1 MKNPQTPPKNSP
13 QGSSR
18 QLTPQQQSALA
29 TDKNV
34 SVTAGAGSGKTTILV
49 ERYLKIILE
58 QRIDVR
64 RVLAIT
70 FTEKAAAEMTERVS
84 AMLRERL
91 ARETNPAR
99 RARLLELRERLNSA
113 QISTIHAFCARILR
127 EFPVASGIDPDF
139 SVLGEFQQE
148 LFASEA
154 VDEIFGEL
162 DQQTLETPYSREE
175 WKELLRQVPPAL
187 LKQALALALPHP
199 YEMKLL
205 RQRFAEQSDE
215 QLLAKLQE
223 TFFQRLEN
231 ALDTRSLPAAVLPLL
246 AQIDA
251 AAVSRA
257 NLTERGQQAFALI
270 DDLLSLKTPETD
282 PINFWQ
288 TCLDLSR
295 LMVTSEGQPFKIPSG
310 IGKKEDLGEAYG
322 LVKQLSEAIHPL
334 ARFAAEGFSAVPG
347 RVDRLGLQAL
357 RKILFLYEQVEA
369 RYREKKEERGMLDF
383 EDLQWLALEML
394 QEHPAVR
401 NTLRNRYRYIM
412 VDEFQDTNDLQ
423 WDIISL
429 LGEFEGELQPDK
441 FFVVGDPKQS
451 IYGFRNADVRV
462 FQRVKEVF
470 AEKHPDPAAYP
481 GNVVL
486 EESFRFLP
494 ALNDFVNFLFG
505 KILQKEPE
513 NPFAVGYER
522 LSTRRE
528 VAEPGRI
535 ELALLHKDEIKNRPA
550 LSQEDYIARTIRD
563 LLDSD
568 GAEEGAKV
576 YRRRQGREEP
586 HPLRPGDIAVL
597 IPRRTHLLELE
608 SKLREYNIPFKT
620 VGGVGFYRRQEI
632 FDVYHLLRLLD
643 NPDDDLAFAAILRS
657 PFAGISDPGL
667 FHLALLKKPY
677 QSYRQTLAKIEDFSP
692 FPAPDRR
699 QLPLFREQL
708 SRWEQRRDRLSLSR
722 LLGEIFDESFYRA
735 TLAAEWNGEQLL
747 ANLDKIVE
755 MAREY
760 EQSGFM
766 SLGDFID
773 SLHQTITLDPR
784 EGEAQIALEDE
795 GTVKIMTV
803 HQAKGLEFPV
813 VFCPYL
819 QQTPRGE
826 SGKARFDSDAGLA
839 LKIRDPQN
847 HYREAAPFLYEWI
860 DDRQRQKQ
868 LAELRR
874 LFYVSVTR
882 ARDRVYLVG
891 SYAGSELER
900 ENCLAWAVR
909 ALGIDPAALT
919 EDFIEIAGG
928 LKIHLTLKF
937 DALEDAAGEDARRGR
952 PGGVFG
958 EAGLQALE
966 QTLTESLEA
975 SPGAV
980 EGSPGAESEPLRL
993 PVNLLAV
1000 KDRPKGVTFSATQLL
1015 TFQADPQNYFR
1026 RYHLGFFES
1035 DYEFLKQVSDAESMS
1050 LVKGKIVHKILED
1063 GIPGSDAEML
1073 ARLEQCFFTYEIFDP
1088 GDQQTLKTEVPALL
1102 QPFAGSEFAQKIFSA
1117 GEWKTEITLTM
1128 RLVGDS
1134 FGEED
1139 YLTGTLDRIFRNPA
1153 GEWEVAD
1160 YKTNNITA
1168 AEVEKTGQ
1176 KYEMQMKT
1184 YALLLA
1190 QLFPDQ
1196 PAYPVSLYFL
1206 LPEKEYQKVYSPAEV
1221 QEIYRE
1227 FAGLVARI
1235 KEYYPFGEGL
1245 PGPAIA
1251 PTKKKVLIPKAK

>member
-1 MKNPQTPPKNSP
+1 MKNSKTPPKTSP

-18 QLTPQQQSALA
+18 QLTPQQQLALA

-99 RARLLELRERLNSA
+99 RARLLDLRERLNSA

-139 SVLGEFQQE
+139 SVLSEFQQE
-148 LFASEA
+148 LFVNEA
-154 VDEIFGEL
+154 MEEVFSEL
-162 DQQTLETPYSREE
+162 DQQTLETPYSRED
-175 WKELLRQVPPAL
+175 WKELLRQVPVAL
-187 LKQALALALPHP
+187 LKQALAAALPHP
-199 YEMKLL
+199 YEMKQL
-205 RQRFAEQSDE
+205 RQRFAEQSDH
-215 QLLAKLQE
+215 QLLGRLQE
-223 TFFQRLEN
+223 LFFRRLES
-231 ALDTRSLPAAVLPLL
+231 ALDTRNLLAAALPLM

-251 AAVSRA
+251 APVSRA
-257 NLTERGQQAFALI
+257 ALTGRGQQAFALI
-270 DDLLSLKTPETD
+270 EKFLSLQSPETD
-282 PINFWQ
+282 PVNFWQ
-288 TCLDLSR
+288 QCLDLSQ

-310 IGKKEDLGEAYG
+310 IGKKEDLGEAYEP
-322 LVKQLSEAIHPL
+322 VKQLSEAIHPL
-334 ARFAAEGFSAVPG
+334 ARFAGEGFTAVPG
-347 RVDRLGLQAL
+347 RVDSLCLDAL
-357 RKILFLYEQVEA
+357 RKILFLHEQVEA

-394 QEHPAVR
+394 KEHPTVR
-401 NTLRNRYRYIM
+401 NTLRNRYRYVM

-429 LGEFEGELQPDK
+429 LGELEGELQPDK

-462 FQRVKEVF
+462 FQRVKDVF
-470 AEKHPDPAAYP
+470 AGKHPDPEAYP

-494 ALNDFVNFLFG
+494 SLNDFVNFLFG

-528 VAEPGRI
+528 ALDPGRI

-550 LSQEDYIARTIRD
+550 ASQEDYIASAIRD
-563 LLDSD
+563 LLENA
-568 GAEEGAKV
+568 GAENGAKV

-586 HPLRPGDIAVL
+586 HPIRPGDVAVL

-608 SKLREYNIPFKT
+608 SKLRQYGIPFKT

-643 NPDDDLAFAAILRS
+643 NPDDDLAFAAVLRS

-667 FHLALLKKPY
+667 FYLSLQKRFY
-677 QSYRQTLAKIEDFSP
+677 ESYRQTLAKIEDFSP
-692 FPAPDRR
+692 FPGPDRR
-699 QLPLFREQL
+699 QLSLFREQL
-708 SRWEQRRDRLSLSR
+708 SRWENRRDRLSLSR
-722 LLGEIFDESFYRA
+722 LLGEIFDESFYR
-735 TLAAEWNGEQLL
+735 TTVAAEWNGEQLL

-826 SGKARFDSDAGLA
+826 SAKARFDSDEGLA

-847 HYREAAPFLYEWI
+847 GYKETAPFLYEWI
-860 DDRQRQKQ
+860 DYRQRQKQ

-891 SYAGSELER
+891 SYAGSDLEK
-900 ENCLAWAVR
+900 ENCLGWAAR

-919 EDFIEIAGG
+919 EDFIEIG
-928 LKIHLTLKF
+928 
-937 DALEDAAGEDARRGR
+937 
-952 PGGVFG
+952 GGVKVHFTLNLDSVEESAG
-958 EAGLQALE
+958 AEARPAAFHDIEPGLQALE
-966 QTLTESLEA
+966 QILA
-975 SPGAV
+975 GPAA
-980 EGSPGAESEPLRL
+980 GSFGAESAPLHL
-993 PVNLLAV
+993 PINLLTV
-1000 KDRPKGVTFSATQLL
+1000 KDWPKGVTFSATQLL
-1015 TFQADPQNYFR
+1015 TFQADPENYFR

-1035 DYEFLKQVSDAESMS
+1035 DYEFLKQVSDAETMS
-1050 LVKGKIVHKILED
+1050 LVKGKIVHKILEE
-1063 GIPGSDAEML
+1063 GIPGSDAVML
-1073 ARLEQCFFTYEIFDP
+1073 ERLEQCFFTYEIFDAQ
-1088 GDQQTLKTEVPALL
+1088 DQQTLKTEVPALL
-1102 QPFAGSEFAQKIFSA
+1102 KPFANSAFAQKIFSA

-1128 RLVGDS
+1128 RLA
-1134 FGEED
+1134 ED
-1139 YLTGTLDRIFRNPA
+1139 YLTGALDRIFRNPA
-1153 GEWEVAD
+1153 GDWEVAD

-1168 AEVEKTGQ
+1168 AEVVKTGQ

-1190 QLFPDQ
+1190 QLFPNQ

-1206 LPEKEYQKVYSPAEV
+1206 LPEKEYQIIYSPAEV
-1221 QEIYRE
+1221 QEIYKE
-1227 FAGLVARI
+1227 FAGLIARI
-1235 KEYYPFGEGL
+1235 KEYYPFGERLMGHREL
-1245 PGPAIA
+1245 
-1251 PTKKKVLIPKAK
+1251 